1 MRFAWRRFAPVI
13 LAGLLGLLGGCAA
26 PPVPP
31 GGEHQPA
38 SATIT
43 QGQASDRK
51 AHTGSL
57 AAPDLPP
64 EAQVVLES
72 IRRGPPYPYS
82 KDGTTFQNREGRLP
96 ARPRGYYREFTV
108 RTPGQENRGARR
120 IVAGDGGELYY
131 TDDHYRT
138 FREIT
143 P

>member
-1 MRFAWRRFAPVI
+1 MAVI
-13 LAGLLGLLGGCAA
+13 LSGLLWLLGGCAA

-31 GGEHQPA
+31 GEDHQPA
-38 SATIT
+38 SAVIA

-51 AHTGSL
+51 AHTGATVTSK
-57 AAPDLPP
+57 LPA
-64 EAQVVLES
+64 EARLVLES
-72 IRRGPPYPYS
+72 IRRGPPYPYA

-96 ARPRGYYREFTV
+96 GKSRGYYREFTV

-120 IVAGDGGELYY
+120 IIVGDGGELFY

>member
-1 MRFAWRRFAPVI
+1 MRFLGKRFAPVI
-13 LAGLLGLLGGCAA
+13 LTGLLALFGGCAA

-31 GGEHQPA
+31 GQEHHPS
-38 SATIT
+38 SATIA
-43 QGQASDRK
+43 QGQAADRK
-51 AHTGSL
+51 GPTGSI
-57 AAPDLPP
+57 ATSVLPH
-64 EAQVVLES
+64 EAEVVLES
-72 IRRGPPYPYS
+72 IRRGPPYAYS

-108 RTPGQENRGARR
+108 PTPGQENRGARR
-120 IVAGDGGELYY
+120 IIAGEGGQRYY